1 MAESGPILN
10 ELPEEDFGKIKA
22 LAVKKR
28 FTKDDLIF
36 SEGDPADF
44 VYFIESG
51 EVSVFMRKFA
61 TQEEICVLGPG
72 SYFGEMAL
80 FSKAKRNASVA
91 AVADTSLLCV
101 EKNAFLDLVKADS
114 VLADRIQSIFDRRSE
129 EHALKENLVDIT
141 GIKTGRLHIGIKG
154 DPSLRESVF
163 TRERYESIVDK
174 VLPLLQPRLV
184 DLLLNRCIF
193 RISVAF
199 NSGEIRLSSIFDPFN
214 EEVHQADKIVD
225 EAYADRHFAK
235 VTYEEKALVI
245 RHLYEAICNVPVFK
259 DMPGYFRKIFGC
271 YCRDW
276 QPVAREDI
284 AEAIGKLSSL
294 RSIPNY
300 YLRNF
305 SINTVQD
312 AIRMQFNC
320 DGTHIVSS
328 EDYQRFI
335 EENI

>member
-28 FTKDDLIF
+28 FNKGDLIF
-36 SEGDPADF
+36 SEGDTADF

-61 TQEEICVLGPG
+61 TQEEICALG
-72 SYFGEMAL
+72 
-80 FSKAKRNASVA
+80 
-91 AVADTSLLCV
+91 
-101 EKNAFLDLVKADS
+101 
-114 VLADRIQSIFDRRSE
+114 
-129 EHALKENLVDIT
+129 
-141 GIKTGRLHIGIKG
+141 
-154 DPSLRESVF
+154 
-163 TRERYESIVDK
+163 
-174 VLPLLQPRLV
+174 
-184 DLLLNRCIF
+184 
-193 RISVAF
+193 
-199 NSGEIRLSSIFDPFN
+199 
-214 EEVHQADKIVD
+214 
-225 EAYADRHFAK
+225 
-235 VTYEEKALVI
+235 
-245 RHLYEAICNVPVFK
+245 
-259 DMPGYFRKIFGC
+259 PGYFRKTFGC

-284 AEAIGKLSSL
+284 AETIGKLSLL

-305 SINTVQD
+305 AINTVQD

-335 EENI
+335 VENL